1 MMLNKR
7 IQRAL
12 DYVRGRRDD
21 AESKLPEDY
30 EVPLEKNDTLA
41 MIIAALIVLLPVA
54 LIVLG
59 IIALIGLLMFAF

>member
-1 MMLNKR
+1 MMLKKR

-12 DYVRGRRDD
+12 DHVRGRRDD
-21 AESKLPEDY
+21 TEAQLPEEY

-41 MIIAALIVLLPVA
+41 MIIAALIVILPVA

-59 IIALIGLLMFAF
+59 LIALIGLLMFVF